1 MEKKHEHLEMIQG
14 VINRMANNSFML
26 KGWAVTL
33 LAGLFAL
40 SSKEADKLYFLIAY
54 VPIIVF
60 WWLDAFY
67 LQKERLYVALYD
79 FVRKLPEDKIDY
91 DMRAT
96 CEKFSSNKN
105 RYLNCL
111 FSKTEVG
118 FYIPAALLTAGVIFL
133 TCL

>member
-79 FVRKLPEDKIDY
+79 FVR
-91 DMRAT
+91 
-96 CEKFSSNKN
+96 
-105 RYLNCL
+105 
-111 FSKTEVG
+111 
-118 FYIPAALLTAGVIFL
+118 
-133 TCL
+133 